1 MGSRPVQHKR
11 NLVNDMLLLTLLAGL
26 AVVISIGTT
35 WLARSA
41 ARRMNFVAHPNPL
54 VPSHTHAVAY
64 MGGVGIVVAAA
75 LVTPL
80 WIAVGGIGGPS
91 PAFIVAAILFAGIGL
106 IDDFRPMSPAVK
118 FLLQLIAG
126 VAVGALTPGWLGLAW
141 WLEIPLTALMIATLV
156 NAVNFTDVCDGLVG
170 GLAAV
175 AFFAL
180 AAVHADSGTMMVLAG
195 ACIGFLFWNRA
206 PASVYLGDAGSHLI
220 GALLAVAAIEV
231 VATHPTVSSAMG
243 VIAILGVFLFELVFI
258 ISVRAHKR
266 QSVFRG
272 SPDHFSLRMQ
282 AGGISRNHTSLIAWG
297 VGSVFAACGLGAI
310 FSPAHLAWVPL
321 LPVLAICVLAP
332 IPLLRWNVKSAER
345 RPLTVEVERDLVK
358 SET

>member
-1 MGSRPVQHKR
+1 MNHAL
-11 NLVNDMLLLTLLAGL
+11 LVTLLACL
-26 AVVISIGTT
+26 AAVISVGTT
-35 WLARSA
+35 WLARGA

-64 MGGVGIVVAAA
+64 MGGVGIVAAVA

-80 WIAVGGIGGPS
+80 WIAVGESGEPS
-91 PAFIVAAILFAGIGL
+91 PAFVAAAILFAGIGL

-126 VAVGALTPGWLGLAW
+126 MAVGTLALGWLGIAW
-141 WLEIPLTALMIATLV
+141 WIEIPLTAFMITTLV

-175 AFFAL
+175 AFLAL
-180 AAVHADSGTMMVLAG
+180 AAVHTDSGTMIVLAG
-195 ACIGFLFWNRA
+195 ACVGFLFWNRA
-206 PASVYLGDAGSHLI
+206 PASVYMGDAGSHLI
-220 GALLAVAAIEV
+220 GALLAVGAIEV
-231 VATHPTVSSAMG
+231 VTIRLTVSSVMG
-243 VIAILGVFLFELVFI
+243 MVAIMGVFLFELVFI
-258 ISVRAHKR
+258 SLVRAYKR

-282 AGGISRNHTSLIAWG
+282 AGGISRNNTSLIAWG
-297 VGSVFAACGLGAI
+297 VGSVFAACGLGTI
-310 FSPAHLAWVPL
+310 FSPAHLAWAPL
-321 LPVLAICVLAP
+321 LPVLTICVLAP
-332 IPLLRWNVKSAER
+332 IPLLRWNVKSTEQK
-345 RPLTVEVERDLVK
+345 PLTVEVENGLVE